1 MTRVADSKG
10 RISAGRIIGL
20 APAVALAALALA
32 SCSGPETGTDNSA
45 SVASEPV
52 VPAAPSNAAGVES
65 PAASTDP
72 ATAAAPDGGAAD
84 LPADPAAAPS
94 EPQPAAKAA
103 AKAAAAKAGAKSAQ
117 KDGPAASGPCER
129 LTAAEARKATG
140 LKPVGSAGAY
150 RFFSQPR
157 ALLCSEPGTGGVG
170 ECEIAGSTVIRVEHG
185 GESYGLRSRAGT
197 PALLRYGP
205 SGVSCIS
212 PSR

>member
-10 RISAGRIIGL
+10 RIPAGRIIGL

-32 SCSGPETGTDNSA
+32 SCSGPETETDNSA

-52 VPAAPSNAAGVES
+52 VPAAPSNAAGVEF
-65 PAASTDP
+65 PAAATDS

-103 AKAAAAKAGAKSAQ
+103 AAKAGAKSAQ
-117 KDGPAASGPCER
+117 KDGPAANGPCER

-170 ECEIAGSTVIRVEHG
+170 ECEIVGSTVIRVEHG